1 MMNNSEKKTEKQQYN
16 LIDNVFTELKV
27 KDAVQDI
34 FTEDGIVYLIAGY
47 FSFSGYKTMK
57 SSIKDFLDRNYNNKI
72 IIIIG
77 TEPNQFSA
85 TIAYDLWEMS
95 NGENVTLL
103 KFENHFL
110 HTKHYVRES
119 AKPIIIIGSANFTHG
134 GLRENLELVSY
145 YKANSLEN
153 SIAVQHINWFK
164 LLISKCDAVTD
175 SDLEI
180 YKRIHVDETFIEDID
195 LLEKL
200 GISIN
205 DIKQKLIDPDPYPYY
220 KLNLLSHYLE
230 IEDTSKSSIAIKSRI
245 KRYPHQI
252 IAGSQAFRNLS
263 YHGFYLLADEV
274 GLGKSFEAILAY
286 KQLKFT
292 KKVSRA
298 IIVCRSSAM
307 SDWEEVLE
315 KFYEKPFLLTSS
327 NKQLLKEKG
336 FSERNIWKK
345 DNLLICTHQMFRR
358 ALETDTTSDSDWDLI
373 ILDEAHVVKNDS
385 SKIHQLIKN
394 CNVSYK
400 LFLTATPVQNDE
412 RDFYNIFEVMNK
424 GFLGTSYSSYKQT
437 GERVLQE
444 LLQGDEESFLTRYLR
459 EDIPYMKI
467 PPRKV
472 KDIFI
477 TLTAEEL
484 DIYKTFL
491 EFLSDLV
498 NRNPTFSLQFVST
511 IYQKIAAS
519 SWFSLEVSMKRL
531 RRRYKESKTK
541 QLTLTDFESTF
552 VGDIE
557 SFIFEHKQEYYD
569 IDIDLLNLLINKLE
583 NSSTDSKIN
592 DLINS
597 ISKILEQDD
606 RIVIFTQYKTNII
619 SKTKIDEKTIRKN
632 LIKFLKESDKIT
644 CPIYSYH
651 GGLNSTERYNIR
663 KKFEKTGGIFLSTSA
678 GAESINL
685 QHCNTMIN
693 FDIPWNPARI
703 EQRIGRIQR
712 LGQEQEEILVFN
724 FILSDTLDESIYRRI
739 IQKFNI
745 LQEKFGSSEGVTELQ
760 TIDVIESGS
769 FEKIEPTSAILVRA
783 LQERREADD
792 IKDYFEK
799 ALIEREEEMQELKDQ
814 MKDRLEDF
822 DKRIK
827 ILFTREKK
835 NHSKIKREIE
845 ALSLDYKKI
854 LKSYLHFLRFT
865 ENIDIDFS
873 ENEVILSG
881 NPELLGDNSI
891 RVAIDGE
898 TSIFEDIPLLSPS
911 SAPLSNLL
919 AITKKIFS
927 LSIVKFDEG
936 IIVDYLIKIQSPI
949 NTIQKIIRIK
959 SNKKTSEVLYSYPT
973 QIQAVD
979 DELSISQRYLLKNL
993 KNTYVKV
1000 EKIVKQEF
1008 NKEKKILCSYIL
1020 SEKSRLLKKKSEEI
1034 REEIKKKVEEPLR
1047 LQIKKV
1053 ESYKKKFISNEIT
1066 RKELESAKVELNK
1079 RKNEEQQKKKNI
1091 RNNLDEKFG
1100 ELIKKVEE
1108 KEEECKLDISLIS
1121 VCIMKA

>member
-1 MMNNSEKKTEKQQYN
+1 MINNNEKIIEKQQYY

-34 FTEDGIVYLIAGY
+34 FAEDGIVYLIAGY
-47 FSFSGYKTMK
+47 FSFSGYNTMK
-57 SSIKDFLDRNYNNKI
+57 SSIKDFLTRNNKNKI

-95 NGENVTLL
+95 NGENVNLL
-103 KFENHFL
+103 KYENHFL

-119 AKPIIIIGSANFTHG
+119 AKPVIIIGSANFTHE
-134 GLRENLELVSY
+134 GLKENLELVSY
-145 YKANSLEN
+145 YKANSLED
-153 SIAVQHINWFK
+153 SIAIQHINWFK
-164 LLISKCDAVTD
+164 MLISKCEVVSD

-180 YKRIHVDETFIEDID
+180 YEIIRIDETFVEDID
-195 LLEKL
+195 FLEKL

-205 DIKQKLIDPDPYPYY
+205 DIKQKLIEPDPYPYY

-230 IEDTSKSSIAIKSRI
+230 IEDTSKSTIAVKSRI
-245 KRYPHQI
+245 KRFPHQI

-274 GLGKSFEAILAY
+274 GLGKTFEAILAY

-292 KKVSRA
+292 KKVDRA

-327 NKQLLKEKG
+327 SKQLLKEKG
-336 FSERNIWKK
+336 FSEKGIWKK
-345 DNLLICTHQMFRR
+345 SGLLICTHEMFRQ
-358 ALETDTTSDSDWDLI
+358 ALESDKTSDNDWDLI

-394 CNVSYK
+394 FNVSYK

-412 RDFYNIFEVMNK
+412 KEFYNIFEAMK
-424 GFLGTSYSSYKQT
+424 RGFLGTSYSTYKQT
-437 GERVLQE
+437 GERVLQD

-484 DIYKTFL
+484 EIYKVFL

-498 NRNPTFSLQFVST
+498 NRNPTFPLQFVST

-541 QLTLTDFESTF
+541 QLTLTDFESTLI
-552 VGDIE
+552 DDNKL
-557 SFIFEHKQEYYD
+557 FIFEHKQEYYE

-583 NSSTDSKIN
+583 NSSSESKIN
-592 DLINS
+592 NLINS
-597 ISKILEQDD
+597 ISEILEQDD

-619 SKTKIDEKTIRKN
+619 SKTKISEKTIRKN
-632 LIKFLKESDKIT
+632 LIKLLKESDKIT

-651 GGLNSTERYNIR
+651 GSLNSSERYNIR
-663 KKFEKTGGIFLSTSA
+663 KKFKKTGGIFLSTAA

-712 LGQEQEEILVFN
+712 FGQEQDEILVFN

-760 TIDVIESGS
+760 TIDAIESGS
-769 FEKIEPTSAILVRA
+769 FENIEPTSAILVRA
-783 LQERREADD
+783 LQERRQADD
-792 IKDYFEK
+792 IKDYFDK
-799 ALIEREEEMQELKDQ
+799 ALKEREEEMQELRDQ
-814 MKDRLEDF
+814 MKERLEDF

-827 ILFTREKK
+827 ILFTKEKK
-835 NHSKIKREIE
+835 DHSKIKQEID
-845 ALSLDYKKI
+845 ALSLEYKNI

-865 ENIDIDFS
+865 ENIDINFS

-881 NPELLGDNSI
+881 NPELLGDNNV

-898 TSIFEDIPLLSPS
+898 TSLFEDIPLLSPS
-911 SAPLSNLL
+911 SAPLRNLL
-919 AITKKIFS
+919 ALTKKSFS

-936 IIVDYLIKIQSPI
+936 IIFDYLIKIQSPI

-959 SNKKTSEVLYSYPT
+959 SNKTINEVLYSYPT
-973 QIQAVD
+973 QIQAID
-979 DELSISQRYLLKNL
+979 DEVSISQRYLIKNL
-993 KNTYVKV
+993 KNAYAKV
-1000 EKIVKQEF
+1000 EKTVQKEF
-1008 NKEKKILCSYIL
+1008 NKEKKILFSYIL

-1053 ESYKKKFISNEIT
+1053 ESYKKKFVLNEIT
-1066 RKELESAKVELNK
+1066 RKELESAKNELNK
-1079 RKNEEQQKKKNI
+1079 RKNEEQQKKKKI
-1091 RNNLDEKFG
+1091 RKL
-1100 ELIKKVEE
+1100 LEE
-1108 KEEECKLDISLIS
+1108 KYDKEIKIVEDKEKECKREIKLLSLC
-1121 VCIMKA
+1121 VMK

>member
-1 MMNNSEKKTEKQQYN
+1 MINNNEKKIEKQQYN

-27 KDAVQDI
+27 MDAVQDI
-34 FTEDGIVYLIAGY
+34 FAEDGIVYLIAGY
-47 FSFSGYKTMK
+47 FSFSGYNTMK
-57 SSIKDFLDRNYNNKI
+57 SSINDFLSRNNANKI

-95 NGENVTLL
+95 NGENVNLM
-103 KFENHFL
+103 KYENHFL

-119 AKPIIIIGSANFTHG
+119 AKPVIIIGSANFTYE

-145 YKANSLEN
+145 YKANSLED
-153 SIAVQHINWFK
+153 SIAIQHINWFK
-164 LLISKCDAVTD
+164 LLISKCKMVTV
-175 SDLEI
+175 SDLEL
-180 YKRIHVDETFIEDID
+180 YNRIRIDETFVEDND
-195 LLEKL
+195 FLEKL

-205 DIKQKLIDPDPYPYY
+205 DIKQKLIEPDPYPYY

-230 IEDTSKSSIAIKSRI
+230 IEDTSKSTIAVKSRI
-245 KRYPHQI
+245 KRFPHQI

-274 GLGKSFEAILAY
+274 GLGKTFEAILAY

-292 KKVSRA
+292 KKVDRA

-327 NKQLLKEKG
+327 SKQLLKEKG
-336 FSERNIWKK
+336 FSEKDTWKK
-345 DNLLICTHQMFRR
+345 SGLLICTHEMFRQ
-358 ALETDTTSDSDWDLI
+358 ALENDKTSDNDWDLI

-412 RDFYNIFEVMNK
+412 KDFYNIFEAMNR
-424 GFLGTSYSSYKQT
+424 GFLGTSYSTYKQT

-484 DIYKTFL
+484 KIYKVFL

-498 NRNPTFSLQFVST
+498 NRNPTFPLQFVST

-552 VGDIE
+552 VDDNE
-557 SFIFEHKQEYYD
+557 SFIFEHKQEYYE

-583 NSSTDSKIN
+583 NSSSESKIN
-592 DLINS
+592 NLINS
-597 ISKILEQDD
+597 ISEILEQDD

-619 SKTKIDEKTIRKN
+619 SKTKISEKTIRKN
-632 LIKFLKESDKIT
+632 LIKLLKESDKIT

-651 GGLNSTERYNIR
+651 GSLNSSERYNIR
-663 KKFEKTGGIFLSTSA
+663 KKFKKTGGIFLSTAA

-712 LGQEQEEILVFN
+712 FGQEQDEILVFN

-760 TIDVIESGS
+760 TIDAIESGS
-769 FEKIEPTSAILVRA
+769 FENIEPTSAILVRA
-783 LQERREADD
+783 LQERRQADD
-792 IKDYFEK
+792 IKDYFDK
-799 ALIEREEEMQELKDQ
+799 ALKEREEEMQELRDQ
-814 MKDRLEDF
+814 MKERLEDF

-827 ILFTREKK
+827 ILFTKEKK
-835 NHSKIKREIE
+835 DYSKIKQEIDT
-845 ALSLDYKKI
+845 LSLEYKNI
-854 LKSYLHFLRFT
+854 LKNYLHFLKFT
-865 ENIDIDFS
+865 ENINVDF
-873 ENEVILSG
+873 NGDEVILS
-881 NPELLGDNSI
+881 NNQKLLGDNSI

-898 TSIFEDIPLLSPS
+898 TAIFEDIPLLSPS
-911 SAPLSNLL
+911 SAPLCNLL
-919 AITKKIFS
+919 NKTKKTFS
-927 LSIVKFDEG
+927 ITIVKYDEG
-936 IIVDYLIKIQSPI
+936 IIFDYLIKIQSPI

-959 SNKKTSEVLYSYPT
+959 SNKTINEVLYSYPT
-973 QIQAVD
+973 QIQATN
-979 DELSISQRYLLKNL
+979 DEVSISQRYLLKNL
-993 KNTYVKV
+993 KNTYTKV
-1000 EKIVKQEF
+1000 EKTVQKEF
-1008 NKEKKILCSYIL
+1008 NKEKEILYSYIL

-1053 ESYKKKFISNEIT
+1053 ESYKKKFVSNEIT
-1066 RKELESAKVELNK
+1066 RKELESAKIELNK
-1079 RKNEEQQKKKNI
+1079 RKNEEQQKKKKI
-1091 RNNLDEKFG
+1091 RKELEEKFD
-1100 ELIKKVEE
+1100 ELIKMVDE
-1108 KEEECKLDISLIS
+1108 KEKECKLDIKLLSI
-1121 VCIMKA
+1121 CIMK

>member
-1 MMNNSEKKTEKQQYN
+1 MINNNEKKSEKQQYN

-27 KDAVQDI
+27 KDAIQDI

-47 FSFSGYKTMK
+47 FSFSGYNIMK
-57 SSIKDFLDRNYNNKI
+57 YSIKDFLERNKNNKI

-85 TIAYDLWEMS
+85 TIAFDLWEMS
-95 NGENVTLL
+95 DGENVNLL

-110 HTKHYVRES
+110 HTKHYVRENLH
-119 AKPIIIIGSANFTHG
+119 PIIVIGSANFTHE
-134 GLRENLELVSY
+134 GLKENLELVSY
-145 YKANSLEN
+145 YRANSLED
-153 SIAVQHINWFK
+153 SIAIQHINWFK
-164 LLISKCDAVTD
+164 QLISKCEVVTD
-175 SDLEI
+175 NDLEI
-180 YKRIHVDETFIEDID
+180 YQKMRIDETFIEEID
-195 LLEKL
+195 FLEKL
-200 GISIN
+200 DISIEE
-205 DIKQKLIDPDPYPYY
+205 IKQKLLEPDPYPYY

-230 IEDTSKSSIAIKSRI
+230 IEDTSKSTIAVKSRI

-252 IAGSQAFRNLS
+252 IAGSQAYRNLS

-292 KKVSRA
+292 KKVNRA

-327 NKQLLKEKG
+327 SKQLLKEKG
-336 FSERNIWKK
+336 FSERDIWKK
-345 DNLLICTHQMFRR
+345 SNLLICTHEMFRQ
-358 ALETDTTSDSDWDLI
+358 ALEGNKTNDNDWDLI

-394 CNVSYK
+394 CNVPYK

-412 RDFYNIFEVMNK
+412 KDFYNIFEAMNR
-424 GFLGTSYSSYKQT
+424 GFLGINYSTYKET

-444 LLQGDEESFLTRYLR
+444 MLQGENESLLTRYLR

-477 TLTAEEL
+477 TLSTEEL

-498 NRNPTFSLQFVST
+498 NRNPTAPLQFVST

-531 RRRYKESKTK
+531 RRKYLDSKTK

-552 VGDIE
+552 EGDIE
-557 SFIFEHKQEYYD
+557 SFLNEHRQEYYD
-569 IDIDLLNLLINKLE
+569 IDIDLLNLLISKIE
-583 NSSTDSKIN
+583 KSSYDSKIDN
-592 DLINS
+592 LINS
-597 ISKILEQDD
+597 ISEILEKDD

-619 SKTKIDEKTIRKN
+619 SKTKISEKTIRKN
-632 LIKFLKESDKIT
+632 LLKHLKESERIT

-651 GGLNSTERYNIR
+651 GDLNSSERYNIR
-663 KKFEKTGGIFLSTSA
+663 KSFKRTGGIFLSTAA

-712 LGQEQEEILVFN
+712 LGQKQDEILVFN

-760 TIDVIESGS
+760 TLDAIESGS
-769 FEKIEPTSAILVRA
+769 FENVEPTSAILVRA
-783 LQERREADD
+783 LQERRKADD
-792 IKDYFEK
+792 ITAYFEK
-799 ALIEREEEMQELKDQ
+799 ALIKREKEMQILKDQ
-814 MKDRLEDF
+814 MKERLEDF

-827 ILFTREKK
+827 ILFTKEKSD
-835 NHSKIKREIE
+835 HSKIEQEIKE
-845 ALSLDYKKI
+845 LSLEYKNI
-854 LKSYLHFLRFT
+854 LKSYLLFLRFT
-865 ENIDIDFS
+865 ENIDIEFNED
-873 ENEVILSG
+873 EVILSG
-881 NPELLGDNSI
+881 NPELLGDNNI

-898 TSIFEDIPLLSPS
+898 TSIYEDIPLLSPS

-919 AITKKIFS
+919 SLTKKSFS
-927 LSIVKFDEG
+927 LSFVKFDEG
-936 IIVDYLIKIQSPI
+936 IIFDYLIKIQSPI
-949 NTIQKIIRIK
+949 NTIQKVIRIK
-959 SNKKTSEVLYSYPT
+959 SNKKINEVLYNYPA
-973 QIQAVD
+973 QIQAID
-979 DELSISQRYLLKNL
+979 DETSFSQRYLLNRL
-993 KNTYVKV
+993 KSTYGIV
-1000 EKIVKQEF
+1000 EKIVQQEF
-1008 NKEKKILCSYIL
+1008 NKEKEILCSYIL

-1034 REEIKKKVEEPLR
+1034 REEIRKKVEEPLR

-1053 ESYKKKFISNEIT
+1053 ESYKKKFVSNEIT

-1079 RKNEEQQKKKNI
+1079 RKNEEQNKKKKI
-1091 RNNLDEKFG
+1091 RKDFDDKYD

-1108 KEEECKLDISLIS
+1108 KENECKFNIKLLSIC
-1121 VCIMKA
+1121 VMK